1 MFFLLQ
7 HQDYVSWFDP
17 WCLVSF
23 PRECDLLSVS
33 HAFVHMHLK
42 KLSLLAHLV
51 TLTFSA
57 AVLLIYHLTC
67 TRTHAEIGQFQSD
80 VVVVVVQYQSWL
92 QLVCGFLRTKY
103 LLHCNLCRLTASVE
117 PSQAPAV

>member
-7 HQDYVSWFDP
+7 HQHYISWFNV

-23 PRECDLLSVS
+23 PSECDLLSVP

-42 KLSLLAHLV
+42 ELGLLTHLM
-51 TLTFSA
+51 TLTLSA

-67 TRTHAEIGQFQSD
+67 THIEMR
-80 VVVVVVQYQSWL
+80 
-92 QLVCGFLRTKY
+92 
-103 LLHCNLCRLTASVE
+103 
-117 PSQAPAV
+117 